1 MKDYHRWFAIV
12 VIPIALIIAWTIYE
26 YVLGSGANFVGGN
39 NSGEPVKGNY
49 LGVMYK
55 GGPLVVVLISFQI
68 ILLAY
73 TVERV
78 LTLRSAYG
86 KIQTQTFVTEIRN
99 LLKQSKWDEMYK
111 LCDQHRGALAN
122 VVKSALQAYQQWL
135 QANPLVTQA
144 EKIAWIETELE
155 EATQLEI
162 PILQKNMV
170 VISTLA
176 QISTLIGLLG
186 TVTGMIIAFAS
197 MARVGAPDAVGLASG
212 ISQAL
217 VTTALGIP
225 TAALGIVI
233 YNFLATR
240 IEQIIYSID
249 EMNFSIAQYFKL
261 QND

>member
-1 MKDYHRWFAIV
+1 MKDYHRWFAMI
-12 VIPIALIIAWTIYE
+12 VIPAALLVAWTVYE
-26 YVLGSGANFVGGN
+26 YVLGSGTNFVGGI
-39 NSGEPVKGNY
+39 NSGEPLKGNY

-55 GGPLVVVLISFQI
+55 GGPLVVVLIAFQI
-68 ILLAY
+68 ILITYA
-73 TVERV
+73 VER
-78 LTLRSAYG
+78 LITLNNAYG
-86 KIQTQTFVTEIRN
+86 RVSTQQFVSDIRK
-99 LLKQSKWDEMYK
+99 LLKQSDWDGIYK
-111 LCDQHRGALAN
+111 LCDRHRGASAN
-122 VVKSALQAYQQWL
+122 VVKSAIHAFHKWQE
-135 QANPLVTQA
+135 ANPSVTPA

-162 PILQKNMV
+162 PLLNKNMV

-186 TVTGMIIAFAS
+186 TVTGMIVAFAS
-197 MARVGAPDAVGLASG
+197 MARVGAPDAVGLANG

-233 YNFLATR
+233 YNYLATR

-249 EMNFSIAQYFKL
+249 ELNFSIAQYFKL
-261 QND
+261 QNN